1 MNSILASC
9 LIATT
14 TAGGVGELVDRV
26 VHSITDPIGAF
37 IDSLPIIGDKD
48 DKPDAEAPKQQ
59 PKPQVIGTVRFAY
72 EGFVLIYTP
81 TGRATPAGTI
91 ATTLDTEGNPTNV
104 QLRIGA
110 ERKNSFLVADV
121 LEGSPR
127 SGQFVIIKPKLQP
140 GATDYQI
147 LE

>member
-14 TAGGVGELVDRV
+14 AADGVGEVVDRV
-26 VHSITDPIGAF
+26 VDSITRPISYLIELLPGKREAVDP
-37 IDSLPIIGDKD
+37 DERPIV
-48 DKPDAEAPKQQ
+48 Q
-59 PKPQVIGTVRFAY
+59 PQVVGTVRFAY

-91 ATTLDTEGNPTNV
+91 ATTLDTDGNPTGV
-104 QLRIGA
+104 ELRIGA
-110 ERKNSFLVADV
+110 ERKNAFLVADI
-121 LEGSPR
+121 LKGDPKA
-127 SGQFVIIKPKLQP
+127 GHFVIIKPKLQP
-140 GATDYQI
+140 GASDYQV